1 MKQLFGWFSRLIK
14 MDSSESSKR
23 FLAIFSI
30 IVFVTYLVFRFSDHS
45 NVEIILGEILS
56 FVLVLF
62 GVAAWQNQR
71 PKK

>member
-1 MKQLFGWFSRLIK
+1 MRQIFSWFSRLIK

>member
-1 MKQLFGWFSRLIK
+1 MKQFFSWFSLLIK